1 MGPDT
6 TKFQKGMKMSAHH
19 DPTTRGTADI
29 DEEGVHV
36 EVQPAPGHTVVV
48 ISGDLDIETLL
59 PAKEA
64 LERAF
69 WDNQVVIADLE
80 RVTFCDSSGLNLLL
94 RVRANAIAA
103 GAQLRLAAVS
113 EPVRR
118 LLEITGTDAV
128 FDARPTVRAALP
140 DAS

>member
-1 MGPDT
+1 
-6 TKFQKGMKMSAHH
+6 MSARHE
-19 DPTTRGTADI
+19 PPALGAADL

-36 EVQPAPGHTVVV
+36 EMRLAPGHTVVA
-48 ISGDLDIETLL
+48 IAGDLDIETLL
-59 PAKEA
+59 PAQEA

-80 RVTFCDSSGLNLLL
+80 QVTFCDSSALNLLL
-94 RVRANAIAA
+94 KVRANAIAA

-118 LLEITGTDAV
+118 LLEITGCAAV
-128 FDARPTVRAALP
+128 FDVCPTVGAALP
-140 DAS
+140 EAS